1 MIPNL
6 GDLPIDV
13 TRLLESRML
22 IQSNSGGGKSHALRR
37 VLEQTA
43 PTVQQ
48 IVIDPEGEF
57 ASLREKFDYIICA
70 PTGGD
75 ALATPATA
83 AALARAV
90 WESGVSAIVD
100 IYELKAHDRIAFV
113 RRFVDALVNA
123 PKAIWHPTLVVI
135 DEVHIFAPQ
144 VGQAESLGAVTD
156 LATRGR
162 KRGLSL
168 LGATQRLAKLHKDV
182 AAELLNKLIGR
193 TGLDVDAA
201 RAADELGLPLR
212 EARAVLRDLEPGQF
226 FAYGP
231 ALSRAVVR
239 TVIGPVQTTHPQSGQ
254 RMMTAPPPASQSLM
268 KKLSKLEGLQRA
280 ATEEAQSVEQL
291 RAELAKANA
300 QVAALSK
307 SAGVPEAEVQRR
319 IASALKMQPVAA
331 QAPRV
336 SRQAIAGL
344 AKISEG
350 LQALQGEL
358 LEGAEVSAP
367 PARTVRAPMPPAPV
381 AAASTPVQAGS
392 PDQRVL
398 DAIAWWAAAGV
409 PQPSRHQVAFVAGY
423 KVTGH
428 FNNIAGT
435 LRTRG
440 LIDYPTGGAL
450 GLTATGALQ
459 AAQPGRAPSRT
470 ELIERVRT
478 VLKGEPQ
485 QRAFMALDNAGRPM
499 SREDLATVCGYTV
512 NGHFNNI
519 VGALNGIGI
528 VDYPQRGYVALSG
541 IFEKIGGAA

>member
-1 MIPNL
+1 MTPNL

-75 ALATPATA
+75 ALATTATA

-90 WESGVSAIVD
+90 WESGVSAIID

-123 PKAIWHPTLVVI
+123 PKSIWHPTLVVI

-193 TGLDVDAA
+193 TGLDVDVA

-212 EARAVLRDLEPGQF
+212 DARTVLRELEPGQF

-239 TVIGPVQTTHPQSGQ
+239 TTIGPVQTTHPQSGQ
-254 RMMTAPPPASQSLM
+254 RMMTAPPPASVALM
-268 KKLSKLEGLQRA
+268 KKLATLAGLQRA
-280 ATEEAQSVEQL
+280 AADEAQTVEGL
-291 RAELAKANA
+291 RAELAKATA
-300 QVAALSK
+300 QIATLSK
-307 SAGVPEAEVQRR
+307 GAGVPEAEVRRR
-319 IASALKMQPVAA
+319 ISEAVLAASAKPQTPPDPPMKALTAAVAKIRA
-331 QAPRV
+331 GLELLQAELPGSAAPAPAAAPAPRAPRAAP
-336 SRQAIAGL
+336 SPAAPTT
-344 AKISEG
+344 
-350 LQALQGEL
+350 QG
-358 LEGAEVSAP
+358 G
-367 PARTVRAPMPPAPV
+367 
-381 AAASTPVQAGS
+381 TPE
-392 PDQRVL
+392 QRVL
-398 DAIAWWAAAGV
+398 DAIAWWAVAGV
-409 PQPSRHQVAFVAGY
+409 HEPSRHQVAFVAGY

-435 LRTRG
+435 LRSRG
-440 LIDYPTGGAL
+440 LIDYPSGGAL
-450 GLTATGALQ
+450 GLTDAGMQQ
-459 AAQPGRAPSRT
+459 AKQPGRAPTRA
-470 ELIERVRT
+470 ELVERVRGI
-478 VLKGEPQ
+478 LKGEPQ
-485 QRAFMALDNAGRPM
+485 QRAFMTLDNAGRPM
-499 SREDLATVCGYTV
+499 SREDLASACGYTV

-519 VGALNGIGI
+519 VGALNGIGV
-528 VDYPQRGYVALSG
+528 VDYPQRGYVALSS
-541 IFEKIGGAA
+541 IFDKIGGAA

>member
-1 MIPNL
+1 MTPNL

-43 PTVQQ
+43 PAVQQ

-75 ALATPATA
+75 ALAAPATA

-90 WESGVSAIVD
+90 WESGVSAIID

-254 RMMTAPPPASQSLM
+254 RTMTAPPPASQSLM

-280 ATEEAQSVEQL
+280 TAEEAQSVEQL

-307 SAGVPEAEVQRR
+307 GTGVPEAEVQRR
-319 IASALKMQPVAA
+319 IASALKAA
-331 QAPRV
+331 PAAAPAPRMN
-336 SRQAIAGL
+336 RQAIAAL

-358 LEGAEVSAP
+358 LEGVEVSAP
-367 PARTVRAPMPPAPV
+367 PARTVWVSASAAPAAPTSMPF
-381 AAASTPVQAGS
+381 QAGS

-450 GLTATGALQ
+450 GLTAEGVRQ
-459 AAQPGRAPSRT
+459 AVQPGRAPSRA
-470 ELIERVRT
+470 ELVERVRSI
-478 VLKGEPQ
+478 LKGEPQ

-499 SREDLATVCGYTV
+499 SREDLATACGYTV

-519 VGALNGIGI
+519 VGALNGIGV
-528 VDYPQRGYVALSG
+528 VDYPQRGFVALRD
-541 IFEKIGGAA
+541 IFAKIGGAA